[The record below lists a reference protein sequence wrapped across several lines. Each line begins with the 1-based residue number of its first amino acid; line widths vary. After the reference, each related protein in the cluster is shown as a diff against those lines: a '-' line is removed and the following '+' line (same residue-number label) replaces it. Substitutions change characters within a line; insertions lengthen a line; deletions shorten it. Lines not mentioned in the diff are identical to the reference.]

1 MTEYRVRIDERAS
14 HELNVEAASEDE
26 AVDKAYAMLT
36 AGMSDEDKA
45 RTDYVLE
52 FVEFT
57 GMHDTWEI

>member
-26 AVDKAYAMLT
+26 AVEKAYAMLT

-45 RTDYVLE
+45 QTDYVLE

-57 GMHDTWEI
+57 GQNDVWEN

>member
-26 AVDKAYAMLT
+26 AVEKAYAMLT
-36 AGMSDEDKA
+36 AGLSDKDKSE
-45 RTDYVLE
+45 TDYVLE

-57 GMHDTWEI
+57 GTHDTWEI